1 MKKVLFLIHDLGQ
14 GGAEKVLVNLVNNM
28 DRNRFDI
35 TVISLFGGGVNEQYL
50 NEDIKYKTIFK
61 KNIPGNMKLF
71 SPRMLHRLFIK
82 DRYDIEISYLEGPS
96 ARIISGCQNND
107 TKLITWIH
115 VEQHTKELASKAF
128 RSYEESVDCYQ
139 KFKHIVYVSESVK
152 EDFESI
158 YPMLKPGDVL
168 YNTNETDQILKLK
181 DTYWALILPICCS
194 SFYCIIMRTFFQT
207 TVPDAIIESAKIDGA
222 RMIRIFVQIVL
233 PISLPAIATI
243 GLFLTFAYWNDWM
256 MAKYY
261 ISGNK
266 HNLFPLQYVLIA
278 LEENISFL
286 TRNSQNMTAGTA
298 SNVPSETVRMAMVV
312 VSVVPIACSYPFF
325 QKYFVSG
332 LTIGAVKG

>member
-1 MKKVLFLIHDLGQ
+1 MAKKENAKLKYTRVKPATNVAISALFIFLALLCLMPALLVLIVSLSSEASIRVKGYSYIPNQWSLQAFAYLMNQSSYIGRAFLNSIG
-14 GGAEKVLVNLVNNM
+14 
-28 DRNRFDI
+28 I
-35 TVISLFGGGVNEQYL
+35 TVVGTVLGLIMTSTMGFALSRPNYRLRGFF
-50 NEDIKYKTIFK
+50 TWFIF
-61 KNIPGNMKLF
+61 IPMLF
-71 SPRMLHRLFIK
+71 SGGLVA
-82 DRYDIEISYLEGPS
+82 SYMINTGILG
-96 ARIISGCQNND
+96 
-107 TKLITWIH
+107 
-115 VEQHTKELASKAF
+115 
-128 RSYEESVDCYQ
+128 
-139 KFKHIVYVSESVK
+139 
-152 EDFESI
+152 
-158 YPMLKPGDVL
+158 LK
-168 YNTNETDQILKLK
+168 NSF
-181 DTYWALILPICCS
+181 WALILPICCS

-266 HNLFPLQYVLIA
+266 HDLFPLQYVLIS

-298 SNVPSETVRMAMVV
+298 TNIPSETVRMAMVV
-312 VSVVPIACSYPFF
+312 VSVVPIALSYPFF

>member
-1 MKKVLFLIHDLGQ
+1 MAKKEKQTTLKYTRVKPATNVLISMLFIFLGFICLMP
-14 GGAEKVLVNLVNNM
+14 ALLVLVVSFSSEASIRIKGYSYFPNELSLASYTYLAKQADYIGRAFLNSIG
-28 DRNRFDI
+28 I
-35 TVISLFGGGVNEQYL
+35 TIVGTVFGLITTSTMGFALSRPNYRL
-50 NEDIKYKTIFK
+50 RKFFTWFIF
-61 KNIPGNMKLF
+61 IPMLF
-71 SPRMLHRLFIK
+71 SGGLVA
-82 DRYDIEISYLEGPS
+82 SYMIN
-96 ARIISGCQNND
+96 A
-107 TKLITWIH
+107 
-115 VEQHTKELASKAF
+115 
-128 RSYEESVDCYQ
+128 
-139 KFKHIVYVSESVK
+139 HI
-152 EDFESI
+152 
-158 YPMLKPGDVL
+158 LG
-168 YNTNETDQILKLK
+168 LK

-207 TVPDAIIESAKIDGA
+207 TVPDAVIESAKIDGA
-222 RMIRIFVQIVL
+222 RMVRIFVQIVL

-266 HNLFPLQYVLIA
+266 HDLFPLQYVLIS

-286 TRNSQNMTAGTA
+286 TRNAQNMTAGTA

-325 QKYFVSG
+325 QKYFISG

>member
-1 MKKVLFLIHDLGQ
+1 MAKKVVAKPIKYLRVKPGTNVLISALFIFLAFICLMP
-14 GGAEKVLVNLVNNM
+14 ALLVLVVSFSSEASIRIKGYSYFPNALSLASYEYLARQTGYIGRAFLNSIG
-28 DRNRFDI
+28 I
-35 TVISLFGGGVNEQYL
+35 TVVGTLLGLVTTSTMGFALSRPNYRLRTFF
-50 NEDIKYKTIFK
+50 TWFIF
-61 KNIPGNMKLF
+61 IPMLF
-71 SPRMLHRLFIK
+71 SGGLVA
-82 DRYDIEISYLEGPS
+82 SYMIN
-96 ARIISGCQNND
+96 A
-107 TKLITWIH
+107 
-115 VEQHTKELASKAF
+115 
-128 RSYEESVDCYQ
+128 
-139 KFKHIVYVSESVK
+139 HI
-152 EDFESI
+152 
-158 YPMLKPGDVL
+158 LG
-168 YNTNETDQILKLK
+168 LK
-181 DTYWALILPICCS
+181 DTYWAMIIPICCS

-243 GLFLTFAYWNDWM
+243 GLFLTFAYWNDWL

-266 HNLFPLQYVLIA
+266 HDLFPLQYVLIS

-286 TRNSQNMTAGTA
+286 SRNSQNMTPGTA
-298 SNVPSETVRMAMVV
+298 NSIPSETVRMAMVV

>member
-1 MKKVLFLIHDLGQ
+1 MAKKEKQSILKYTRVKPMTNFWISFLFIFLAFICLMPALLVLIVSFSSEASIRMKGYSYVPNELSMAAYTYLAKQTGYIGRAFLNSIG
-14 GGAEKVLVNLVNNM
+14 
-28 DRNRFDI
+28 I
-35 TVISLFGGGVNEQYL
+35 TVVGTLLGLITTSTMGFALSRPNYRLCKFF
-50 NEDIKYKTIFK
+50 TWFIF
-61 KNIPGNMKLF
+61 IPMLF
-71 SPRMLHRLFIK
+71 SGGLVA
-82 DRYDIEISYLEGPS
+82 SYMIN
-96 ARIISGCQNND
+96 A
-107 TKLITWIH
+107 
-115 VEQHTKELASKAF
+115 
-128 RSYEESVDCYQ
+128 
-139 KFKHIVYVSESVK
+139 HI
-152 EDFESI
+152 
-158 YPMLKPGDVL
+158 LG
-168 YNTNETDQILKLK
+168 LK
-181 DTYWALILPICCS
+181 DSYWALILPICCS

-207 TVPDAIIESAKIDGA
+207 TVPDAVIESAKIDGA

-266 HNLFPLQYVLIA
+266 HDLFPLQYVLIS

-312 VSVVPIACSYPFF
+312 VSVIPIACSYPFF

>member
-1 MKKVLFLIHDLGQ
+1 MAK
-14 GGAEKVLVNLVNNM
+14 
-28 DRNRFDI
+28 
-35 TVISLFGGGVNEQYL
+35 
-50 NEDIKYKTIFK
+50 
-61 KNIPGNMKLF
+61 
-71 SPRMLHRLFIK
+71 
-82 DRYDIEISYLEGPS
+82 
-96 ARIISGCQNND
+96 
-107 TKLITWIH
+107 
-115 VEQHTKELASKAF
+115 KELAKLKYTRVKPATNVAISALFIFLALLCLMPALLVLIVSLSSEASIRIKGYSYLPNAWSLQAF
-128 RSYEESVDCYQ
+128 AYLLNQSSYIGRAFLNSIGIT
-139 KFKHIVYVSESVK
+139 IVGTLLGLIMTSTMGFALSRPNYRLRG
-152 EDFESI
+152 FFTWFI
-158 YPMLKPGDVL
+158 FIPMLFSGGLVAS
-168 YNTNETDQILKLK
+168 YMINAHILGLK

-266 HNLFPLQYVLIA
+266 HDLFPLQYVLIS

-286 TRNSQNMTAGTA
+286 TRNSQNMTAGT
-298 SNVPSETVRMAMVV
+298 STNIPSETVRMAMVV
-312 VSVVPIACSYPFF
+312 VSVVPIALSYPFF